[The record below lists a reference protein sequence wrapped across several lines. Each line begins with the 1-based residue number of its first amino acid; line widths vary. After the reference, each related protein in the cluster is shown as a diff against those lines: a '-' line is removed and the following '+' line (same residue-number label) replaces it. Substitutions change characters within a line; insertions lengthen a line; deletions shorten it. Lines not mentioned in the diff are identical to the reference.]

1 MSDDSARDSEADQ
14 PVGTLAEEATK
25 LLLAVQGWA
34 KESGSDY
41 AGAAAGA
48 ATHAAAAVGG
58 INEHIA
64 TGGEDCRYC
73 PLCQVISA
81 VRGTSPEVKEHL
93 SAAATSILAAVSGLM
108 ETRIP
113 DRSGRAPEEPL
124 EKIDLSDDD
133 WGDD

>member
-1 MSDDSARDSEADQ
+1 VSDDGARDPEADQ

-25 LLLAVQGWA
+25 LLLALQGWA

-41 AGAAAGA
+41 AGAAADA
-48 ATHAAAAVGG
+48 ATHVHAAASG

-73 PLCQVISA
+73 PVCQVISA

-93 SAAATSILAAVSGLM
+93 SAAATSVLAAVSGLM
-108 ETRIP
+108 ETRLP
-113 DRSGRAPEEPL
+113 DRSRRAPEEPL